1 MRVSLKKRLCDE
13 LPKGSLGTAMYL
25 KDGIL
30 PKSGLIRVQWDNG
43 MSVPMRRGE
52 IQPVEPRLPCPE
64 QAR

>member
-25 KDGIL
+25 KNGIL

-43 MSVPMRRGE
+43 MSVPMHRGE
-52 IQPVEPRLPCPE
+52 IQPVEP
-64 QAR
+64 